1 MSFTTRIRGTSKWG
15 NQPIHVDKVQMYLLL
30 AITLCCFSLISKI
43 TSANVQGLPT
53 SISILGFVLCWRF
66 LTISERDGP
75 PS

>member
-15 NQPIHVDKVQMYLLL
+15 NQPIHVDKVQMSLLL

-53 SISILGFVLCWRF
+53 SISIWALYFVRGF
-66 LTISERDGP
+66 
-75 PS
+75 

>member
-43 TSANVQGLPT
+43 TSAKCARSSYLNLHFGLCA
-53 SISILGFVLCWRF
+53 LLEVLNYF
-66 LTISERDGP
+66 
-75 PS
+75 